1 MAADFRGAAAI
12 IVRGNNVWL
21 HDFSIDGNRAAL
33 EARQG
38 LPPYDRTFAAFTANN
53 GIAATSVDAV
63 DIDDVHLREI
73 AGFAILA
80 SRVAHMNVGRVTR
93 GR

>member
-1 MAADFRGAAAI
+1 MAADFRRRGRD
-12 IVRGNNVWL
+12 IVRGNNIWL

-53 GIAATSVDAV
+53 GIAATSVNAV
-63 DIDDVHLREI
+63 EI
-73 AGFAILA
+73 
-80 SRVAHMNVGRVTR
+80 R
-93 GR
+93 